1 VFGERGIVLGLF
13 NLKFFVQ
20 LDTWFIYLIWT
31 VITVVYSVFFIDL
44 FSVLVLY

>member
-1 VFGERGIVLGLF
+1 VQGICLLFQTMLGERAIVLCLF

-31 VITVVYSVFFIDL
+31 VSSVVYFL
-44 FSVLVLY
+44 